1 MADALDAELIGLIN
15 RLNKAQAVVGGP
27 SKSKHVTA
35 FGEDGKIDRFLDLRN
50 QMMERIN
57 EIIETL
63 KAVQQMEKSP
73 GSNPKGIIE
82 GNSKI
87 RTELKTLTENWEEL
101 DGIYKAEAKKKRS
114 KYSKESMQERQQVLT
129 ALRLEIEKIREMQRK
144 GYNRNYNTVQLAT
157 MENSELFRGGPAA
170 GSGAGGG
177 MGGGR
182 NNDMTAEHKS
192 QLQALKQRDQQIDQ
206 QIAELGKGVDI
217 LTDLARS
224 MNEEVKIQNKML
236 DSLEQNIDDV
246 KEHVTTINAKLKT
259 TLEEARKSDKIC
271 VDIFCILLMVG
282 MIIILYRVTS
292 DKDKAK

>member
-1 MADALDAELIGLIN
+1 
-15 RLNKAQAVVGGP
+15 
-27 SKSKHVTA
+27 
-35 FGEDGKIDRFLDLRN
+35 
-50 QMMERIN
+50 
-57 EIIETL
+57 
-63 KAVQQMEKSP
+63 
-73 GSNPKGIIE
+73 
-82 GNSKI
+82 
-87 RTELKTLTENWEEL
+87 
-101 DGIYKAEAKKKRS
+101 
-114 KYSKESMQERQQVLT
+114 
-129 ALRLEIEKIREMQRK
+129 
-144 GYNRNYNTVQLAT
+144 
-157 MENSELFRGGPAA
+157 
-170 GSGAGGG
+170 

-236 DSLEQNIDDV
+236 DSFEQNIDDV

-292 DKDKAK
+292 DKNKTS

>member
-1 MADALDAELIGLIN
+1 
-15 RLNKAQAVVGGP
+15 
-27 SKSKHVTA
+27 
-35 FGEDGKIDRFLDLRN
+35 
-50 QMMERIN
+50 
-57 EIIETL
+57 
-63 KAVQQMEKSP
+63 
-73 GSNPKGIIE
+73 
-82 GNSKI
+82 
-87 RTELKTLTENWEEL
+87 
-101 DGIYKAEAKKKRS
+101 
-114 KYSKESMQERQQVLT
+114 
-129 ALRLEIEKIREMQRK
+129 
-144 GYNRNYNTVQLAT
+144 
-157 MENSELFRGGPAA
+157 
-170 GSGAGGG
+170 
-177 MGGGR
+177 
-182 NNDMTAEHKS
+182 MTAEHKS

-292 DKDKAK
+292 DRDKAK